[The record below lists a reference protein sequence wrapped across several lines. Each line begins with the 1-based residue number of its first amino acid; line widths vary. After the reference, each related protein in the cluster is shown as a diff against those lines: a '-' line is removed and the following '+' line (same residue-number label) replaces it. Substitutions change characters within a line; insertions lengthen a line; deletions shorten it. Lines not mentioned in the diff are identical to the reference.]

1 MKHSTDPIHAM
12 AVAGNIILVQYF
24 VCEEIEVCILLF
36 HERVFHPLVTKILHA
51 FVTQYVLSTC
61 SITVHTAR
69 K

>member
-36 HERVFHPLVTKILHA
+36 HVRVFHPLVTKIPHA
-51 FVTQYVLSTC
+51 FVTQVL
-61 SITVHTAR
+61 
-69 K
+69 